1 MRQGAIRRAET
12 YDPPRLIAKRTS
24 NLRDQE
30 PPGRATRGHR
40 PSILQSLPRRRR
52 PATSVR
58 VAGAGMIKGRE
69 SKKAML
75 IRRTFIA
82 AGMALAVFGTPVR
95 GQADALAER
104 AHKFVESMADKAV
117 AALTAKDISRRER
130 ARRFRV
136 LLKEHFA
143 VKTIGQ
149 WALGRYWRRATT
161 AERVEYLAL
170 FEDLIVDTYA
180 DRFQRYSGETLSIIK
195 TVSRGNND
203 AIVYSLITRPG
214 GGKPIRVNWR
224 VRSAGDIQRVV
235 DVIVEG
241 ISMGQTQRSEFAS
254 VIRANGGDV
263 EGLLNEL
270 RKKKNKRKKE
280 SKKDA

>member
-1 MRQGAIRRAET
+1 MRV
-12 YDPPRLIAKRTS
+12 S
-24 NLRDQE
+24 
-30 PPGRATRGHR
+30 
-40 PSILQSLPRRRR
+40 
-52 PATSVR
+52 
-58 VAGAGMIKGRE
+58 GAGMITGRD

-75 IRRTFIA
+75 IRRTFISA
-82 AGMALAVFGTPVR
+82 CMALAVLGTPVR
-95 GQADALAER
+95 GQADAIAER
-104 AHKFVESMADKAV
+104 AHKFIESMSDKAI

-136 LLKEHFA
+136 LLNEHFA

-149 WALGRYWRRATT
+149 WALGRYWRRATK
-161 AERVEYLAL
+161 AERAEYLAL
-170 FEDLIVDTYA
+170 FEDLIVESYA
-180 DRFQRYSGETLSIIK
+180 DRFKLYSGETLSITK

-203 AIVYSLITRPG
+203 AIVYSLITRPS
-214 GGKPIRVNWR
+214 GGKPIRIDWR

-254 VIRANGGDV
+254 VIRANGGGV

-270 RKKKNKRKKE
+270 RKRKNKRKKE
-280 SKKDA
+280 SKEDA